1 MEAEMV
7 QDNVQ
12 LPERPSYKLDYAVRL
27 GASCTLLL

>member
-1 MEAEMV
+1 MV

-27 GASCTLLL
+27 GASYTLLL